1 GLAALESLASG
12 TPAVVNAAS
21 ALPEVV
27 GDAGE
32 AVAGTPEAFADA
44 IEAVLARDAGER
56 RETSRARAE
65 TMPWSA
71 TVERM
76 LALHEA
82 ALDATQKERD
92 PGRN

>member
-1 GLAALESLASG
+1 LAALEALASG

-32 AVAGTPEAFADA
+32 AADGTPEAFADA
-44 IEAVLARDAGER
+44 LEAVLARDPDKR
-56 RETSRARAE
+56 RKASRDRAE

-76 LALHEA
+76 LALHEESLA
-82 ALDATQKERD
+82 AIPKERET
-92 PGRN
+92 GRD